1 MSKNNG
7 CDYCR
12 DHRMSNLEKI
22 GETEHNEYLG
32 GKAREDINYYRCK
45 DCGTKWR
52 HISESGAGG
61 RGRFWHVID

>member
-1 MSKNNG
+1 MNENKG
-7 CDYCR
+7 CDSCWAH
-12 DHRMSNLEKI
+12 DTSTLEKV

-45 DCGTKWR
+45 DCRTKWQ

-61 RGRFWHVID
+61 RGRFWNVVD